1 MAAAAY
7 VRENF
12 IVVRPNEAKANQ
24 GTYCVAITARP
35 RSQMILRRQVVSR
48 SALVVGLVAEFEE
61 NGAFAHHF
69 ARYEFTCKIEAFS
82 ASQFHPSFHPD
93 AKNGP
98 RWRQAE

>member
-48 SALVVGLVAEFEE
+48 SALVVGLVAEFEKE

-69 ARYEFTCKIEAFS
+69 PGMFFTCK
-82 ASQFHPSFHPD
+82 
-93 AKNGP
+93 
-98 RWRQAE
+98 